1 MKKIH
6 NCELYHGDCFDIFPL
21 IPDKSI
27 DAIIADLPYGT
38 TQNKWD
44 SILPLDKLWEDYER
58 IITDNG
64 IVLLTSSQP
73 FTTTLINSNFKLF
86 KYDLVWH
93 KRTLGGVLNAK
104 KMPLRSHETILVF
117 YKKLPT
123 YNPIKSFG
131 NKVCGIKKHTV
142 NSENYRNT
150 NKITDYID
158 DGSRYPTSVID
169 ITGVVNNSKEK
180 VKHPTQK
187 PIQIILK
194 IIGNSVADNGVTLD
208 TFLGFGTTAVA
219 CERLGRKWIGI
230 EISEQYCEIAK
241 KRIQKAEADSYV
253 TCEVNGNPGKLRTDL
268 GWYRTLCDEE
278 YDKALKKRNGLV

>member
-187 PIQIILK
+187 PIKLLEYLIK
-194 IIGNSVADNGVTLD
+194 TYTNEGNLVLDNTMGS
-208 TFLGFGTTAVA
+208 GTTGVA
-219 CERLGRKWIGI
+219 CVNTNRNFIGI
-230 EISEQYCEIAK
+230 EKDENYFNIAVE
-241 KRIQKAEADSYV
+241 RITNTKYIKNDFY
-253 TCEVNGNPGKLRTDL
+253 
-268 GWYRTLCDEE
+268 
-278 YDKALKKRNGLV
+278 